1 MKFIKKGILTSV
13 QDFGRQNFQSIGV
26 SVGGVLDVLSFKVL
40 NALLRNDPNEACLE
54 IHFPGPVILFEEI
67 CTFAVSG
74 GDFEA
79 YLNRKVLSRNKI
91 YQSQVGDVLTFNR
104 KRVGERVY
112 FGVMGGFDVVS
123 WLGSS
128 STNFQMKINLL
139 PENIKLKH
147 SPNYSILKFKS
158 GVSFDYDF
166 QNPRIRFVSDFEFE
180 NLTEKAKFILTNTDF
195 EVGLQSNRMGYR
207 LKGQALDLVEK
218 KEQISS
224 AVSKGTMQLLP
235 NGQIIVLMAD
245 AQVTGGYPKLG
256 FVIENDLSFLSQLG
270 PNKTIKFEKVSIE
283 HALEIKK
290 QSSVSLEIIKKALKF
305 SENAN

>member
-1 MKFIKKGILTSV
+1 MKFIKKGILTSI
-13 QDFGRQNFQSIGV
+13 QDCGRQNFQAIGV
-26 SVGGVLDVLSFKVL
+26 SMGGVLDVLSFKIL
-40 NALLRNDPNEACLE
+40 NVLLRNKPNEGCLE
-54 IHFPGPVILFEEI
+54 IHFPGPVMMFEET
-67 CTFAVSG
+67 CNFAVTG

-79 YLNRKVLSRNKI
+79 FLNRKPLSRNKI
-91 YQSQVGDVLTFNR
+91 YQSNFGDVLTFNR

-112 FGVMGGFDVVS
+112 FGVMGGFDLEP
-123 WLGSS
+123 WLGSC
-128 STNFQMKINLL
+128 STNFQLKLNLL
-139 PENIKLKH
+139 PANITVK
-147 SPNYSILKFKS
+147 NCEDTSILKFKS
-158 GVSFDYDF
+158 GVAFDYDY
-166 QNPRIRFVSDFEFE
+166 QNPRIRFVSDFDFE
-180 NLTEKAKFILTNTDF
+180 NLTEKAKFIMTNSFF

-207 LKGQALDLVEK
+207 LKGQVLNMIDM

-256 FVIENDLSFLSQLG
+256 FVIENDLAFLSQLG

-290 QSSVSLEIIKKALKF
+290 QSNVSLELIKKALKF